1 MTPSEGNDTST
12 RAEQLC
18 AEIAD
23 AILSGALKPGA
34 RLDEQGLAD
43 RYEVSRT
50 PVREALRMLAAT
62 GLIEVRPRRG
72 ATVAQVSS
80 SQLVELFVAMGEI
93 EATCARL
100 SAISM
105 SPIERRQLEAL
116 HDRMAGIVDA
126 GDENAYAQAN
136 VVFHTRIY
144 EGAHNSVLEEVANGL
159 RRRLSPFRR
168 AQFRA
173 KGRLSSS
180 HMEHAAVLDA
190 ILRGDADQAHQA
202 MLRHVNLVEDA
213 FEQLS
218 TGSGA
223 KRDLVA

>member
-1 MTPSEGNDTST
+1 MST
-12 RAEQLC
+12 RAEKLC

-23 AILSGALKPGA
+23 AILSGELTPGA

-43 RYEVSRT
+43 RYQVSRT
-50 PVREALRMLAAT
+50 PVREALRLLAAT

-72 ATVAQVSS
+72 ATVAEVSS
-80 SQLVELFVAMGEI
+80 AQLVELFVAMGEI

-105 SPIERRQLEAL
+105 SPIERRQFEAL
-116 HDRMAGIVDA
+116 HERMAKIVDA
-126 GDENAYAQAN
+126 GDEASYAQAN
-136 VVFHTRIY
+136 VIFHSRIY
-144 EGAHNSVLEEVANGL
+144 KGAHNSVLEEVATSL

-173 KGRLSSS
+173 KGRLPSS
-180 HMEHAAVLDA
+180 HMEHGAVLDA
-190 ILRGDADQAHQA
+190 ILRGDADQAHQN

-213 FEQLS
+213 FEQL
-218 TGSGA
+218 TTTSGA
-223 KRDLVA
+223 NAVPTTTRVAG

>member
-1 MTPSEGNDTST
+1 MTT

-23 AILSGALKPGA
+23 AILSGALTPGS

-43 RYEVSRT
+43 RYQVSRT
-50 PVREALRMLAAT
+50 PVREALRLLAAT

-72 ATVAQVSS
+72 ATVAQISS
-80 SQLVELFVAMGEI
+80 AQLVELFVAMGEI

-100 SAISM
+100 SALSM

-116 HDRMAGIVDA
+116 HERMARIVETE
-126 GDENAYAQAN
+126 DEAAYAQAN
-136 VVFHTRIY
+136 VAFHSRIY
-144 EGAHNSVLEEVANGL
+144 KGTHNSVLEEVATGL

-173 KGRLSSS
+173 RGRLPLS
-180 HMEHAAVLDA
+180 HAEHGLVLDA
-190 ILRGDADQAHQA
+190 ILRGDADQAHQS

-218 TGSGA
+218 ASGA
-223 KRDLVA
+223 EPASAARESAAG

>member
-1 MTPSEGNDTST
+1 MST

-23 AILSGALKPGA
+23 AILSGSLAPGA

-43 RYEVSRT
+43 RYDVSRT
-50 PVREALRMLAAT
+50 PVREALRLLAAT

-72 ATVAQVSS
+72 ATVTQVSS
-80 SQLVELFVAMGEI
+80 AQLVELFVAMGEI

-100 SAISM
+100 AALSM
-105 SPIERRQLEAL
+105 SPIERRQLEGL
-116 HDRMAGIVDA
+116 HERMAGIVDA
-126 GDENAYAQAN
+126 GDEGAYAEAN
-136 VVFHTRIY
+136 VDFHSRIY
-144 EGAHNSVLEEVANGL
+144 RGAHNSIIEEMATAL

-173 KGRLSSS
+173 AGRLASS
-180 HMEHAAVLDA
+180 HREHGAVVDA
-190 ILRGDADQAHQA
+190 VIRGDAEHAHQS

-218 TGSGA
+218 TSNGA
-223 KRDLVA
+223 KVPFKAKSAAG